1 VETTNPLLEKPKM
14 SQEEQQVDQGD
25 NKSQIQQLGDLVVQ
39 LATGETVIMDG
50 TIAQQCA
57 AQLHGLY
64 GKKEGDLLHVGLE
77 SYQED
82 LARNIGHW
90 EAMRL
95 AGLLPPDTE
104 DSDLVT
110 YLYATR
116 QGDVTL
122 ADVVRFVDAAQSM
135 TPAQRDNAAL
145 IVEPVGV
152 EATFTPMLKQAAEDY
167 GVRQYTNLE
176 DVTPHL
182 QSAACRRQAST

>member
-1 VETTNPLLEKPKM
+1 
-14 SQEEQQVDQGD
+14 
-25 NKSQIQQLGDLVVQ
+25 
-39 LATGETVIMDG
+39 
-50 TIAQQCA
+50 
-57 AQLHGLY
+57 
-64 GKKEGDLLHVGLE
+64 
-77 SYQED
+77 
-82 LARNIGHW
+82 
-90 EAMRL
+90 MRL

-152 EATFTPMLKQAAEDY
+152 EATFTPML
-167 GVRQYTNLE
+167 
-176 DVTPHL
+176 
-182 QSAACRRQAST
+182 